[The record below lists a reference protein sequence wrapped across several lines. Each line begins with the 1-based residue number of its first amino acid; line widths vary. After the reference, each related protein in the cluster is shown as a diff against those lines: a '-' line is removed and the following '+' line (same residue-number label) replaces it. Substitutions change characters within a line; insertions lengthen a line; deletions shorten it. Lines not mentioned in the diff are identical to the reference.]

1 MLKYG
6 LLVAQVA
13 VPFVGICFLWQ
24 FWRKFRSIPDDEV
37 IGEERTAYMRR
48 RLTWIAVC
56 VGAEIV
62 LQITHFVLRTFAII

>member
-6 LLVAQVA
+6 LLVAMIA
-13 VPFVGICFLWQ
+13 VPLAGIFFLWQ
-24 FWRKFRSIPDDEV
+24 FWRKFKSIPDDEV
-37 IGEERTAYMRR
+37 IGEERTVYMRR

-56 VGAEIV
+56 AGAEIV

>member
-6 LLVAQVA
+6 LLAA
-13 VPFVGICFLWQ
+13 MIAMPLAGIFFLWQ
-24 FWRKFRSIPDDEV
+24 FWQKFKSIPDDEV

-56 VGAEIV
+56 VGAEII
-62 LQITHFVLRTFAII
+62 LQIAHFILRTFEII

>member
-6 LLVAQVA
+6 ILAAQVVVA
-13 VPFVGICFLWQ
+13 FAGIFFLWQ
-24 FWRKFRSIPDDEV
+24 FWRKFKSIPDDEV

-62 LQITHFVLRTFAII
+62 LQIANFILRTLEVI

>member
-6 LLVAQVA
+6 LLVAMIA
-13 VPFVGICFLWQ
+13 VLLAGIFFLWQ
-24 FWRKFRSIPDDEV
+24 FWRKFKSIPDDEV

-56 VGAEIV
+56 VGAEII
-62 LQITHFVLRTFAII
+62 LQIANFILRTFEVI